1 MSKERK
7 GKKLRRCNAK
17 NRAYYAVQVEKT
29 ESNKKRK
36 LAKHI
41 REFPEDAQ
49 AIERYEKTFGR
60 APR

>member
-17 NRAYYAVQVEKT
+17 NKAYYAVQVSKT
-29 ESNKKRK
+29 ESNLKKK

-41 REFPEDAQ
+41 RQFPEDVQ
-49 AIERYEKTFGR
+49 AVERYEQTFGR